1 MILSWGLFFV
11 ILVGIIYFLLIL
23 GFYLGVKKIPEFIA
37 DNPLFQTNFSI
48 LIPFRDEASNLPVLL
63 DSIAQLDYPNN
74 QFEVVFVNDDSSDN
88 SVQLVQHFEKEHH
101 NLNIKILENQRYSNS
116 PKKDAITTAIKQSKF
131 DWILTTDADCILPKK
146 WLQIYD
152 AYVSENNPKFIAG
165 LVSFQNKKGFLY
177 QFQQLDWMSLVGVT
191 IGSFVWKNPMLCSGA
206 NLAYC
211 KQAFIKVDGF
221 KDNDQIASGDDV
233 FLLQKMQKAFPKQVS
248 LLNSKEA
255 IVQTKSES
263 TWQALYQQR
272 IRWAAKTSKI
282 PNSFITFT
290 GILVVLTNLLL
301 LSFLFA
307 SPFIENASFSLGIFF
322 IIKLL
327 IDRLLVVT
335 VATILNQKINF
346 LSWFMGS
353 LFYPF
358 FSVSV
363 AFISLFS
370 SYKWKGRKF
379 LK

>member
-1 MILSWGLFFV
+1 MILFLV

-23 GFYLGVKKIPEFIA
+23 GFYLGVKKILEFRT

-48 LIPFRDEASNLPVLL
+48 LIPFRDEATNLPILL

-74 QFEVVFVNDDSSDN
+74 QFEIVFVNDDSSDN
-88 SVQLVQHFEKEHH
+88 SVQLVQSFAEEHL
-101 NLNIKILENQRYSNS
+101 NLNIKILENQRHSIS

-131 DWILTTDADCILPKK
+131 DWILTTDADCVLPKK
-146 WLQIYD
+146 WLQTYD
-152 AYVSENNPKFIAG
+152 AYISENNPKFIAG

-191 IGSFVWKNPMLCSGA
+191 IGSFGWQKPLLCSGA
-206 NLAYC
+206 NLGYC

-221 KDNDQIASGDDV
+221 KGNNQIASGDDV
-233 FLLQKMQKAFPKQVS
+233 FLLQKMQKAFPTQVS
-248 LLNSKEA
+248 FLNSKEA
-255 IVQTKSES
+255 LVQTKSES

-282 PNSFITFT
+282 PNPFITFT

-301 LSFLFA
+301 LSLLLA
-307 SPFIENASFSLGIFF
+307 IPFIKNAGFSLVLFV

-327 IDRLLVVT
+327 IDRLLVVK
-335 VATILNQKINF
+335 VASILNQKINF

-370 SYKWKGRKF
+370 SYKWKGRRF